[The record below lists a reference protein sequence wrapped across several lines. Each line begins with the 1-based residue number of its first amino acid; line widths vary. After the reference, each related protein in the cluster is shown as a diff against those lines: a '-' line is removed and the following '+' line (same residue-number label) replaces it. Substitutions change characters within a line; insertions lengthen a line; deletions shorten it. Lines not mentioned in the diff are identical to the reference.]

1 VTAITIPAVRR
12 IDPRAAR
19 RYALVG
25 LALAAVVLFL
35 AFRNTGL
42 LPIDQSN
49 PLFLA
54 INEVRDWVR
63 DNYNTHPL
71 LRVLSL
77 IREPVG
83 WLTESIIGL
92 FAYVGWLGV
101 VGLGAAFGWLVGG
114 WRYGLL
120 AISGALTLGLLGL
133 WDLSMATLGLT
144 VSAVIISLAIGVP
157 LGILAARS
165 DRFQQLIGPVLDVMQ
180 IMPTF
185 AYLAP
190 MSLLFGIGG
199 GASAIATLIYAMPA
213 AIRITAL
220 GIRRVPSTTVEAAE
234 SLGATGLQTLLK
246 VQLPLA
252 RRVIGLAINQTIML
266 ALGMVVI
273 TVLIDAPGLGEP
285 IIRGLERNDVG
296 VAFDA
301 GLAIVVLAVLLDRL
315 TERASTALDPRES
328 IVAAVA
334 AGAPV
339 DHAVTARR
347 RRIRRT
353 AIAAVAT
360 IVVLASLQVPAAFP
374 DVIGLSFADPINAI
388 VSWVKVNLY
397 WLTDGIRTIFT
408 NGFLN
413 PFEGILTS
421 SPWWLVV
428 SAVFGLSTVLS
439 GIRPAIVA
447 TACLLLIALLG
458 VWEDSMVTLASVLV
472 ATALT
477 LLFGVVLG
485 ILSARSNRVS
495 IALRP
500 FLDFAQTMPSF
511 VYLLPAVALFGPS
524 RLTAI
529 LAALIYAVPPVIRL
543 VEAGLRSVPSTIIE
557 AATASGATERQML
570 VKVRLPVSA
579 TALLLAANQG
589 IIMVLA
595 MVVVGALVGAGALGH
610 RVIQGF
616 SQSEDFGKGLVA
628 AIAIVLLGVML
639 DRITQG
645 AGTRRPRIHRAAG

>member
-1 VTAITIPAVRR
+1 MTAIGIPAVRR
-12 IDPRAAR
+12 LDPQAAR
-19 RYALVG
+19 RYVLAGLLVAG
-25 LALAAVVLFL
+25 IVLFL
-35 AFRNTGL
+35 VFRNTSL

-54 INEVRDWVR
+54 ITEARDWIR
-63 DNYNTHPL
+63 DNYNTNPV
-71 LRVLSL
+71 LRILSL
-77 IREPVG
+77 IRGPVAL
-83 WLTESIIGL
+83 LTESIIEVL
-92 FAYVGWLGV
+92 AYVGWLGV

-114 WRYGLL
+114 WRHALL
-120 AISGALTLGLLGL
+120 AISGLMVLGALGL
-133 WDLSMATLGLT
+133 WGASMATLGLT
-144 VSAVIISLAIGVP
+144 LSAVIISLLVGVP
-157 LGILAARS
+157 LGILAARN
-165 DRFQQLIGPVLDVMQ
+165 DRFQRAITPVLDVMQ
-180 IMPTF
+180 ILPAF

-190 MSLLFGIGG
+190 MSLLFGIGE

-220 GIRRVPSTTVEAAE
+220 GIRRVPPATVEAAE
-234 SLGATGLQTLLK
+234 SLGATSLQTLLK

-252 RRVIGLAINQTIML
+252 RRVIGLAVNQTIML

-285 IIRGLERNDVG
+285 IIRGLERGNVG

-301 GLAIVVLAVLLDRL
+301 GLAIVVLAILLDRL

-328 IVAAVA
+328 IPVGAGVVAPDREVL
-334 AGAPV
+334 
-339 DHAVTARR
+339 ARR

-353 AIAAVAT
+353 IIAAVAAAA
-360 IVVLASLQVPAAFP
+360 VFASLQIPADFP
-374 DVIGLSFADPINAI
+374 DVIGLSLAAPINAI
-388 VSWVKVNLY
+388 VGWIKVNLF
-397 WLTDGIRTIFT
+397 WLTDGIRTVFT

-413 PFEGILTS
+413 PFEGVLTS

-428 SAVFGLSTVLS
+428 GAVFGLSAALS
-439 GIRPAIVA
+439 GVRPAVVA
-447 TACLLLIALLG
+447 AGCLLVIAILG

-477 LLFGVVLG
+477 LVLGLILG
-485 ILSARSNRVS
+485 ILSARSNRLS
-495 IALRP
+495 AALRP
-500 FLDFAQTMPSF
+500 LLDFAQTMPSF

-529 LAALIYAVPPVIRL
+529 LAALIYAVPPVIRI
-543 VEAGLRSVPSTIIE
+543 VEAGLRTVPATIVE
-557 AATASGATERQML
+557 AAVASGATERQL
-570 VKVRLPVSA
+570 LFKVRLPVSA
-579 TALLLAANQG
+579 SALLLAANQG
-589 IIMVLA
+589 IVMVLA

-645 AGTRRPRIHRAAG
+645 AGNRRPRIRRAAG

>member
-1 VTAITIPAVRR
+1 
-12 IDPRAAR
+12 
-19 RYALVG
+19 
-25 LALAAVVLFL
+25 
-35 AFRNTGL
+35 
-42 LPIDQSN
+42 
-49 PLFLA
+49 
-54 INEVRDWVR
+54 
-63 DNYNTHPL
+63 
-71 LRVLSL
+71 
-77 IREPVG
+77 
-83 WLTESIIGL
+83 
-92 FAYVGWLGV
+92 
-101 VGLGAAFGWLVGG
+101 
-114 WRYGLL
+114 
-120 AISGALTLGLLGL
+120 
-133 WDLSMATLGLT
+133 
-144 VSAVIISLAIGVP
+144 
-157 LGILAARS
+157 
-165 DRFQQLIGPVLDVMQ
+165 
-180 IMPTF
+180 
-185 AYLAP
+185 

-220 GIRRVPSTTVEAAE
+220 GIRRVPPATVEAAV
-234 SLGATGLQTLLK
+234 SMGATGLQTLLK

-285 IIRGLERNDVG
+285 IIRGLERNNVG

-301 GLAIVVLAVLLDRL
+301 GFAIVVLAVLLDRL

-328 IVAAVA
+328 IIAAVA
-334 AGAPV
+334 ASSP
-339 DHAVTARR
+339 DPSTPTRR

-353 AIAAVAT
+353 VIALVSAGL
-360 IVVLASLQVPAAFP
+360 VVASLQVPAQFP
-374 DVIGLSFADPINAI
+374 DVVSFSFADPINAAVDWI
-388 VSWVKVNLY
+388 KTNLY
-397 WLTDGIRTIFT
+397 WLTDGIRTVFT

-421 SPWWLVV
+421 SPWWLMV
-428 SAVFGLSTVLS
+428 ACVFGLSTVLS

-447 TACLLLIALLG
+447 TSCLLLIAVLG

-472 ATALT
+472 AAALT
-477 LLFGVVLG
+477 LAFGLVLG

-495 IALRP
+495 AILRP
-500 FLDFAQTMPSF
+500 ALDFAQTMPSF

-543 VEAGLRSVPSTIIE
+543 VEAGLRAVPATLIE
-557 AATASGATERQML
+557 AAIASGATERQVL
-570 VKVRLPVSA
+570 LKVRLPVSA
-579 TALLLAANQG
+579 PALLLAANQG
-589 IIMVLA
+589 IVMVLA

-645 AGTRRPRIHRAAG
+645 AGTPRPRIHRAAG

>member
-1 VTAITIPAVRR
+1 MTAIAIPADRR

-19 RYALVG
+19 RYGLVG
-25 LALAAVVLFL
+25 LAFAAIALFL
-35 AFRNTGL
+35 MFRDTAP

-49 PLFLA
+49 PLFLG
-54 INEVRDWVR
+54 INDIRNWVR
-63 DNYNTHPL
+63 DNYNTHPALQL
-71 LRVLSL
+71 LGL

-83 WLTESIIGL
+83 WLTDSIIGL
-92 FAYVGWLGV
+92 IGYVGWLGV
-101 VGLGAAFGWLVGG
+101 VGVGAAFGWLVGG

-120 AISGALTLGLLGL
+120 ALSGLLALGLLGL

-144 VSAVIISLAIGVP
+144 VSAVLISLTIGIP
-157 LGILAARS
+157 LGILAARN

-220 GIRRVPSTTVEAAE
+220 GIRRVPPATVEAAE

-315 TERASTALDPRES
+315 TERASTSLDPRES

-334 AGAPV
+334 AGTTV

-347 RRIRRT
+347 RRVRRT
-353 AIAAVAT
+353 AIVALGT
-360 IVVLASLQVPAAFP
+360 IVVLVSLQVPAAFP
-374 DVIGLSFADPINAI
+374 DAIGLSFADPINAI
-388 VSWVKVNLY
+388 VGWVKVNLY

-408 NGFLN
+408 YGFLN

-428 SAVFGLSTVLS
+428 AAVFGLSTVLS
-439 GIRPAIVA
+439 GVRPAIVA

-477 LLFGVVLG
+477 LVFGLVLG
-485 ILSARSNRVS
+485 IVSARSNRVS
-495 IALRP
+495 AGLRP

-543 VEAGLRSVPSTIIE
+543 VEAGLRAVPSTIVE
-557 AATASGATERQML
+557 AATASGATERQL
-570 VKVRLPVSA
+570 LFKVRLPVSA
-579 TALLLAANQG
+579 ASLLLAANQG

-645 AGTRRPRIHRAAG
+645 AGRRRPRTQAAG